1 MRDELLGELGRII
14 LSDLAKSSLAA
25 ALPSEL
31 GPKADRRRLPK
42 SSVSVSGED
51 MDTRLRGI
59 RRYITPKE
67 LAALMHWHLETV
79 YRKVRGGMPVD
90 RDVDEE
96 GKGRRLK
103 IYPPEIA
110 DWLRDCRE
118 ARRSR
123 FGELSGRPRTARN
136 G

>member
-1 MRDELLGELGRII
+1 MRDESLGELGRMI
-14 LSDLAKSSLAA
+14 LSDLAKSSLAG
-25 ALPSEL
+25 ALPTEL
-31 GPKADRRRLPK
+31 GSKANRRLPK
-42 SSVSVSGED
+42 SSVTVSGED

-118 ARRSR
+118 AHRSR
-123 FGELSGRPRTARN
+123 FGELSGPPRTARN